1 MNHRQQLAAKLAEL
15 KNILEDA
22 KATLEWHKL
31 KVFETSLNPS
41 NKVFLQDDT
50 IQQLEDKKMNFWSLS
65 ANIYTTLQS
74 KTISGNKYSEYKKE
88 FTRLCAKFYYL
99 GSDVRVY

>member
-1 MNHRQQLAAKLAEL
+1 MNHRQQLVAKLAEL
-15 KNILEDA
+15 KKILDDA

-31 KVFETSLNPS
+31 KIFETSLNPS
-41 NKVFLQDDT
+41 TKVFLQDDT
-50 IQQLEDKKMNFWSLS
+50 SQQFAEKQINFWSLS
-65 ANIYTTLQS
+65 ANIHTIMQS

-88 FTRLCAKFYYL
+88 FTRLCMQFYYL